1 MSSAGTRKIYVI
13 FYTTYGH
20 IYKMVEQVSKGIN
33 SVPGTEAVVLQ
44 VPETLPEGVLQ
55 KMHAPPKPDVPIVD
69 VHDLPSADGFVFAF
83 PTRYGMPPAQFKAF
97 MDATGQLW
105 QSGAL
110 VGKPVTFITST
121 ASLGGGQEVT
131 IASSLP
137 FVSAHGMIWVPPG
150 YSFGEP
156 LFNLDDVR
164 GGSGWVAGTFAG
176 ATGARQP
183 TNTELEFA
191 EHQGKYFAGKVKLL
205 SA

>member
-1 MSSAGTRKIYVI
+1 MQRSDHPCGDCCACRATILEFHSLESHPYLKLESGVLC
-13 FYTTYGH
+13 
-20 IYKMVEQVSKGIN
+20 
-33 SVPGTEAVVLQ
+33 PGTEAVVLQ

-131 IASSLP
+131 IASSKPSQPVIHLTM
-137 FVSAHGMIWVPPG
+137 SSTAWWLTIQTT
-150 YSFGEP
+150 
-156 LFNLDDVR
+156 LDEQCK
-164 GGSGWVAGTFAG
+164 S
-176 ATGARQP
+176 
-183 TNTELEFA
+183 
-191 EHQGKYFAGKVKLL
+191 LL
-205 SA
+205 VNGIDLIRSPKSCSSWLSSSQ